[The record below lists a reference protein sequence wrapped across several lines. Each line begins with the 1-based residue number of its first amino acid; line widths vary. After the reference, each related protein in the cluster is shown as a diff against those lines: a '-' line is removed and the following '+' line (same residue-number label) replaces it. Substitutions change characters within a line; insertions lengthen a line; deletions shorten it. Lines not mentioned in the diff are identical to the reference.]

1 MLTLWVGV
9 LEGICCQRDLVV
21 FVTHSWGLWLPALA
35 VALLVGGHR
44 SNQPG
49 QVGPQH
55 TWLRRAAC
63 RAGQRGGQV
72 MAAAGCRG
80 CELCTSPP
88 DRAGCRGGAA
98 QCAEQ
103 KAAGGPSVGGR
114 ATLSVL
120 PCYGVELM
128 NAHAASWV
136 AASHSQGL
144 LVALRE
150 GNDL

>member
-1 MLTLWVGV
+1 M
-9 LEGICCQRDLVV
+9 

-35 VALLVGGHR
+35 VALPVGRHG
-44 SNQPG
+44 SDWSG
-49 QVGPQH
+49 QMGPQH
-55 TWLRRAAC
+55 TWLGRAAC

-72 MAAAGCRG
+72 VASTGCQG
-80 CELCTSPP
+80 GEPVCTSPP
-88 DRAGCRGGAA
+88 GRAGWRGGAA

-103 KAAGGPSVGGR
+103 KAAGGPGVGGR
-114 ATLSVL
+114 AVLSML

-136 AASHSQGL
+136 AVSHSQGS